1 MNIFNALPVNAAC
14 RAASHA
20 TVGAAFAALLACSG
34 QPAQAPSEAPRPVL
48 VEEVDLSA
56 MAGTRIFA
64 GELRA
69 ADRTQLSFEVGGV
82 VADML
87 VDLGDRFKAGDVLAR
102 LDARTLRYEL
112 DARRADLI
120 DAEAG
125 FADAKLDYDR
135 KASLKGSGAI
145 SDAAVDQA
153 KARLDGARA
162 RVAALEAQVS
172 SARKRLADARLT
184 APYDGEVAARLAEPS
199 QVVEIGQPVLRTVGS
214 ADGYEAFFHAPQ
226 TDRLALRKGTKA
238 TIIVSALD
246 RRLSGEVVEIGAD
259 ANGVGLYPITA
270 RITEGDLTN
279 LSPGM
284 SVDAVLVGEA
294 TGAAPLIPLTSFV
307 AAANDRASVFV
318 VNLETNI
325 LSVRMVTLDSIS
337 DSGAFVR
344 DGLKEGDVIVVKGVN
359 FLHKGDVV
367 EPVAAGF
374 GVARY
379 ND

>member
-1 MNIFNALPVNAAC
+1 
-14 RAASHA
+14 
-20 TVGAAFAALLACSG
+20 
-34 QPAQAPSEAPRPVL
+34 
-48 VEEVDLSA
+48 
-56 MAGTRIFA
+56 MAEPRIFA
-64 GELRA
+64 GVLRA
-69 ADRTQLSFEVGGV
+69 TDRTQLSFEVSGV
-82 VADML
+82 ITEML
-87 VDLGDRFKAGDVLAR
+87 VDLGDRFKAGDLLAR
-102 LDARTLRYEL
+102 LDDRTLHYDL

-120 DAEAG
+120 DAMASFE
-125 FADAKLDYDR
+125 DARLDYDR
-135 KASLKGSGAI
+135 KASLKGSGAV

-153 KARLDGARA
+153 KARLDSAGA

-172 SARKRLADARLT
+172 SARKRLEDARLT

-199 QVVEIGQPVLRTVGS
+199 QVIEIGQPVLRTVGS
-214 ADGYEAFFHAPQ
+214 ADGFEAFFHAPQ
-226 TDRLALRKGTKA
+226 TDRLTLRKGAKA

-284 SVDAVLVGEA
+284 SVDAILVGEA
-294 TGAAPLIPLTSFV
+294 GAAAPLIPLTSFV
-307 AAANDRASVFV
+307 AAADDRASVFV

-325 LSVRMVTLDSIS
+325 LSIRMVRLDSIS
-337 DSGAFVR
+337 DNGAFVR
-344 DGLKEGDVIVVKGVN
+344 GGLEEGDVIVVKGVN
-359 FLHKGDVV
+359 FLNDGDVV
-367 EPVAAGF
+367 EPVSASF